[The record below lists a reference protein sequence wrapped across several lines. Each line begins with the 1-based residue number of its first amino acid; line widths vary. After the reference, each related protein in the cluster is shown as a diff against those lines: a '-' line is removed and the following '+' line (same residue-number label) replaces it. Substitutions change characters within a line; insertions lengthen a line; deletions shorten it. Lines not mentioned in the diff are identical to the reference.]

1 MQTFNRETAI
11 GTASLHEAAG
21 KVGALPAV
29 IRPIH
34 DGMRVI
40 GTALPVRSPAG
51 DNLWLHRAI
60 YAADHGDVLVVDTGA
75 GREHGY
81 WGEVMTVAA
90 QQRGIAGLVI
100 TGGIRDSA
108 ALVTR
113 GFPTF
118 AGAVSDRG
126 TTKNPDS
133 DGAVGEAVRIGN
145 VVVRRGDLVLADDD
159 GVMVLPAADAA
170 RAIEVAERRD
180 AAEAEIMTRLRGG
193 ETTIDIYGLPTD
205 KTAQWRSLSEGS
217 DHGDAH

>member
-1 MQTFNRETAI
+1 MQTFNHETAV

-21 KVGALPAV
+21 RTGALPAV

-34 DGMRVI
+34 EGMRVV
-40 GTALPVRSPAG
+40 GAALPVRSPSG

-60 YAADHGDVLVVDTGA
+60 YTADHGDVLVVDTGA
-75 GREHGY
+75 GCEHGY

-118 AGAVSDRG
+118 AGAVSVRG
-126 TTKNPDS
+126 TTKNPDG
-133 DGAVGEAVRIGN
+133 DGAVGEAVRIGD

-159 GVMVLPAADAA
+159 GVVVLPAADAA
-170 RAIEVAERRD
+170 RAIEAAERRD
-180 AAEAEIMTRLRGG
+180 SAEAGILARLRGG
-193 ETTIDIYGLPTD
+193 DTTLDIYGLPKDRTVPR
-205 KTAQWRSLSEGS
+205 RSPSERS
-217 DHGDAH
+217 DHADAR